1 MSVSRE
7 RIYVVDDEE
16 AVRKAL
22 RRLLRSAGFDV
33 ADFGSPDEFLEKLDP
48 EAFGCALLDVAMPGL
63 DGFALQKS
71 LAERGSPLAVVFLT
85 GQGDIPKSVRAMK
98 AGASDFLTKPVD
110 ETDLLSAVNMAL
122 GRSRAARAEREAVAG
137 LRERLGSLTARERE
151 VFEGVVAGML
161 NKQIAGDLG
170 ISEKTVKVHRGRVM
184 EKMGASSLAELV
196 QFAQRL
202 GIVGN
207 RSR

>member
-22 RRLLRSAGFDV
+22 RRLLRSAGFEV
-33 ADFGSPDEFLEKLDP
+33 ADFGSPDEFLDKLDP
-48 EAFGCALLDVAMPGL
+48 GSSGCALLDVAMPGL

-71 LAERGSPLAVVFLT
+71 LAERDSSLAVVFLT

-98 AGASDFLTKPVD
+98 AGASDFLTKPV
-110 ETDLLSAVNMAL
+110 EEADLLSAVRQAL
-122 GRSRAARAEREAVAG
+122 GRSRAARADREAVAS
-137 LRERLGSLTARERE
+137 LRERLASLTARERE
-151 VFEGVVAGML
+151 VFGGVVAGKL
-161 NKQIAGDLG
+161 NKQVAGDLG
-170 ISEKTVKVHRGRVM
+170 IAEKTVKVHRGRVM
-184 EKMGASSLAELV
+184 EKMGAESLAELV

-202 GIVGN
+202 GLGGN

>member
-33 ADFGSPDEFLEKLDP
+33 ADFGSPGEFLEKLDP

-110 ETDLLSAVNMAL
+110 ETDLLSAVNLAL

-137 LRERLGSLTARERE
+137 LRERFGSLTARERE
-151 VFEGVVAGML
+151 VFEGVVAGRL